1 MPSIYQLQKHEFDNV
16 DDALKLLM
24 ECWQQIH
31 THLSKPSN
39 PLDPHHGI
47 HDEFADSLCALR
59 KLFTDIQAEHSK
71 DQKPVR
77 GRWKQAKIAEDD
89 ISFSEDYQRGKGY
102 RSNNSDTEEENM
114 QEARMECQLSDKN
127 FSAEVADRMR
137 EFSKAC

>member
-16 DDALKLLM
+16 DDALQLLM

-102 RSNNSDTEEENM
+102 RSNNSDNVPPSV
-114 QEARMECQLSDKN
+114 ARNPLSRDRTAFNCPNTFN
-127 FSAEVADRMR
+127 FRA
-137 EFSKAC
+137 KCC